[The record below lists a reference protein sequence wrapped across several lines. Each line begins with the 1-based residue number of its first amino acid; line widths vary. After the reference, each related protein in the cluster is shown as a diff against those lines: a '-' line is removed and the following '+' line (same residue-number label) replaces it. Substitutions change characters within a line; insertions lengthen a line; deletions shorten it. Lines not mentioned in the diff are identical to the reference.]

1 MRYPQ
6 IKFGNFTSDG
16 NDKTIDL
23 GFIPDYILVRNVTK
37 AIQLELFKSELTTK
51 GFKSTAASTY
61 HTFLS
66 SGGLELVDTITIDP
80 GTENDDSDPVR
91 VTKVQGFLIPT
102 AVLDNNDVVHWMAI
116 RES

>member
-23 GFIPDYILVRNVTK
+23 GFVPDYILVRNVTK
-37 AIQLELFKSELTTK
+37 AIQLELFNSELTTK
-51 GFKSTAASTY
+51 GLKSTAASTY

-66 SGGLELVDTITIDP
+66 SGGLELVDTLTISA
-80 GTENDDSDPVR
+80 SDPVK

>member
-66 SGGLELVDTITIDP
+66 SGGLELVDTLTISA
-80 GTENDDSDPVR
+80 SDPVK